1 MKFFIS
7 ISDFDEAVFKYGQ
20 LVSLLKPNHWFT
32 FLNGK
37 VDEERWTH
45 QIFLS
50 IKFDSSDDVVSY
62 LREFIKFFNFGYC

>member
-1 MKFFIS
+1 VKFFIG

-20 LVSLLKPNHWFT
+20 LVSLLKPNHWFR
-32 FLNGK
+32 FINGK

-50 IKFDSSDDVVSY
+50 VKFDSNEDIYHY
-62 LREFIKFFNFGYC
+62 LRKFVELVILF